1 MCALQQKNQW
11 EIVKSQLGVDI
22 GEKVE
27 YNLIE
32 NSLRVVWHFGD
43 AAQVYEVFSHTLPL
57 YSGTNFK
64 FKFLREG

>member
-11 EIVKSQLGVDI
+11 EIVKSRLGVDI

>member
-1 MCALQQKNQW
+1 MCISTKNQHG
-11 EIVKSQLGVDI
+11 IAKSQLGVDI

-32 NSLRVVWHFGD
+32 NSLRVVWRFGD

-57 YSGTNFK
+57 YSGTKFK
-64 FKFLREG
+64 FNFLREG

>member
-32 NSLRVVWHFGD
+32 NSLRVVWRFGD
-43 AAQVYEVFSHTLPL
+43 AAQVYEVFSHTLPF
-57 YSGTNFK
+57 YSGTKFK
-64 FKFLREG
+64 FKFLRER